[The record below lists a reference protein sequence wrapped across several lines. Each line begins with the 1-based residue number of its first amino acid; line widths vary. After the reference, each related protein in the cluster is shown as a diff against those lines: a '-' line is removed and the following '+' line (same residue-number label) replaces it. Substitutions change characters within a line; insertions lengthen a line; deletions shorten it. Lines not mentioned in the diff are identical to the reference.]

1 MLDPV
6 YVDALGHARRG
17 RLQGIRRRVD
27 VHLAVEHRGG
37 EPFGVEPDFV
47 GLAAVDLHAV
57 HQEIVVIE
65 ESPVG
70 ERAGKT
76 DVENVDEV
84 GVEVDV
90 AVHLSRELGDG
101 EAVLHSRYA
110 VGADDLARQ
119 RGVALAVVKV
129 GRGFGDHGRQVSL
142 PGEGRR
148 VDVFEYEAEVAL
160 QPFVAEARLDVRQVE
175 LHLGV
180 RGAVVAFVLVGV
192 VLRLAAHD
200 PFQDRVCGVLARGDD
215 DAADAEFDRFQGEV
229 YLVEAAPRERLGL
242 CGVADHR
249 GLYASHRI
257 AGLERIDTLLIGRDA
272 GRGAGEHDA
281 HELHRGTAG
290 GIRHTA
296 ADTGALCRQGRAH
309 GQSCDQRGEQP
320 VCNFATEHF
329 AKIIKKNLFGQNKLL
344 LHNLS
349 RKIEHQKQK
358 WHTEKSKRPMR
369 PACSTALR

>member
-1 MLDPV
+1 M
-6 YVDALGHARRG
+6 
-17 RLQGIRRRVD
+17 
-27 VHLAVEHRGG
+27 
-37 EPFGVEPDFV
+37 
-47 GLAAVDLHAV
+47 
-57 HQEIVVIE
+57 
-65 ESPVG
+65 
-70 ERAGKT
+70 
-76 DVENVDEV
+76 
-84 GVEVDV
+84 
-90 AVHLSRELGDG
+90 HLSRELGDG
-101 EAVLHSRYA
+101 EAVLHPRYA

-309 GQSCDQRGEQP
+309 GQSCEQ
-320 VCNFATEHF
+320 
-329 AKIIKKNLFGQNKLL
+329 
-344 LHNLS
+344 
-349 RKIEHQKQK
+349 
-358 WHTEKSKRPMR
+358 
-369 PACSTALR
+369 

>member
-1 MLDPV
+1 MNEVSFDESAVVTENSADTRSRLRNHVLSRTMRFSFSSRQVLDPV

-101 EAVLHSRYA
+101 EAVLHPRYA

-129 GRGFGDHGRQVSL
+129 GRGFGDHG
-142 PGEGRR
+142 PAGK
-148 VDVFEYEAEVAL
+148 
-160 QPFVAEARLDVRQVE
+160 PAR
-175 LHLGV
+175 
-180 RGAVVAFVLVGV
+180 
-192 VLRLAAHD
+192 
-200 PFQDRVCGVLARGDD
+200 
-215 DAADAEFDRFQGEV
+215 
-229 YLVEAAPRERLGL
+229 
-242 CGVADHR
+242 
-249 GLYASHRI
+249 
-257 AGLERIDTLLIGRDA
+257 
-272 GRGAGEHDA
+272 
-281 HELHRGTAG
+281 
-290 GIRHTA
+290 
-296 ADTGALCRQGRAH
+296 
-309 GQSCDQRGEQP
+309 
-320 VCNFATEHF
+320 
-329 AKIIKKNLFGQNKLL
+329 
-344 LHNLS
+344 
-349 RKIEHQKQK
+349 
-358 WHTEKSKRPMR
+358 
-369 PACSTALR
+369 